1 MTFVN
6 AMEELECTEA
16 GGLRSREVMVICPL
30 EVSIEVM
37 KSYGQNVTVVA
48 TDAGALY
55 RESSGAAQGFVETPR
70 SSIGMS
76 TEFYTAWRTFDARTA
91 RVASLVENSG
101 GVATIAQIGTSV
113 EGRPIMVVRMRGA
126 GWAAGDPRVVVN
138 CELHAREW
146 ITGMSCVYV
155 LEKAIEKARAD
166 PSWLAGMEFAM
177 IPMANPDGVIYSETS
192 NRMWRKNRAD
202 NNGDRCKGVDLNRNW
217 GPDWAGP
224 YSVSGSKCSD
234 VYYGPAAYS
243 EPETQAVKSL
253 IDEAPVFIHLDIHS
267 YGAMILAPWSSTY
280 TPHPERAQLDVPGQL
295 MQSAIA
301 AVNGLT
307 YLYGG
312 NEVLYPAS
320 GVCPDY
326 GTSTGAYGYTYELRP
341 ASGNGGFAPPANQ
354 ILPTAEECFEGILAA
369 ISWSKNPTGPT
380 TPQPTPAPPPGTW
393 VISGNGCE
401 MDGNCVQSSNHPSN
415 YGNNQDC
422 SIQLAGAV
430 SITVDA
436 FSTESRYD
444 YLTVGGTRYSGSSGP
459 SNGSY
464 SGTITWSS
472 DYSVTN
478 TGWRLCRA

>member
-1 MTFVN
+1 MQFVN
-6 AMEELECTEA
+6 NMEELECTEA
-16 GGLRSREVMVICPL
+16 GSLRSREVMVVCPL
-30 EVSIEVM
+30 EVSNGVM
-37 KSYGQNVTVVA
+37 ESYGKNVTVLA
-48 TDAGALY
+48 TDAGAFY
-55 RESSGAAQGFVETPR
+55 RKSSGTTQEFVETSR
-70 SSIGMS
+70 NSIGAS

-101 GVATIAQIGTSV
+101 GVATLSQIGTSV

-126 GWAAGDPRVVVN
+126 GWAAGDPRVVVD

-166 PSWLAGMEFAM
+166 SSWLAGMEFAM
-177 IPMANPDGVIYSETS
+177 IPMANPDGVIYSETT

-202 NNGDRCKGVDLNRNW
+202 NNGNSCKGVDLNRNW

-234 VYYGPAAYS
+234 VYYGSSAYS

-280 TPHPERAQLDVPGQL
+280 NPHPERAQLDVPGKL

-326 GTSTGAYGYTYELRP
+326 STSTGAWGWTYELRP
-341 ASGNGGFAPPANQ
+341 SSGGGGFAPLASQ
-354 ILPTAEECFEGILAA
+354 ILPSAEELYQGILAA
-369 ISWSKNPTGPT
+369 ISFTQGYEPPA
-380 TPQPTPAPPPGTW
+380 PTPAPPPGTW
-393 VISGNGCE
+393 TLSGTGCV
-401 MDGNCVQSSNHPSN
+401 MDGDCISSLNYPSN
-415 YGNNQDC
+415 YGNNEQCTVTLSGDIAI
-422 SIQLAGAV
+422 S
-430 SITVDA
+430 VDA
-436 FSTESRYD
+436 FSTEAGYD
-444 YLTVGGTRYSGSSGP
+444 LLTMGGNTYSGTSGPASGTYSGS
-459 SNGSY
+459 
-464 SGTITWSS
+464 IAWAS
-472 DYSVTN
+472 DYSVTRS
-478 TGWRLCRA
+478 GWKMCKAWSV

>member
-37 KSYGQNVTVVA
+37 KSYGKNVTVVA

-55 RESSGAAQGFVETPR
+55 RESSGAAQGFVETSR

-146 ITGMSCVYV
+146 ITGMSCVYAV
-155 LEKAIEKARAD
+155 ENAIEKAKAN
-166 PSWLAGMEFAM
+166 PSWLAGMEFAI
-177 IPMANPDGVIYSETS
+177 IPMANPDGVIYSETT

-217 GPDWAGP
+217 DPDWAGRE
-224 YSVSGSKCSD
+224 STSGSKCSD
-234 VYYGPAAYS
+234 VYYGSSAFS
-243 EPETQAVKSL
+243 EPETQAVKRL
-253 IDEAPVFIHLDIHS
+253 IDEAPVTIHLDIHS
-267 YGAMILAPWSSTY
+267 YGNILLAPWGY
-280 TPHPERAQLDVPGQL
+280 TNTRHPRRSEIDVPGNL
-295 MQSAIA
+295 MKDAISAKNGQSWR
-301 AVNGLT
+301 
-307 YLYGG
+307 YGG
-312 NEVLYPAS
+312 SELLYPAS

-326 GTSTGAYGYTYELRP
+326 STSQGAFGYTYELRP
-341 ASGNGGFAPPANQ
+341 GSAWGTGGFAPNKDQ
-354 ILPTAEECFEGILAA
+354 ILPTAEECYEGILAA
-369 ISWSKNPTGPT
+369 IGWAKGYEPPA
-380 TPQPTPAPPPGTW
+380 PTPAPPPGTW
-393 VISGNGCE
+393 TIS
-401 MDGNCVQSSNHPSN
+401 
-415 YGNNQDC
+415 
-422 SIQLAGAV
+422 
-430 SITVDA
+430 
-436 FSTESRYD
+436 
-444 YLTVGGTRYSGSSGP
+444 
-459 SNGSY
+459 
-464 SGTITWSS
+464 
-472 DYSVTN
+472 
-478 TGWRLCRA
+478 